1 MLHSGTRSG
10 ESKKETC
17 GEILNW
23 KRLSVLE
30 GSGYLPQDTT
40 DRLVKQQK
48 CIYLIT
54 VLEAGKSMVTGLA
67 RSHSECSSLG
77 MQATTPS
84 LCAHLAF

>member
-48 CIYLIT
+48 CIYLIII
-54 VLEAGKSMVTGLA
+54 LKAGNITLPVIFPNLTPKS
-67 RSHSECSSLG
+67 
-77 MQATTPS
+77 
-84 LCAHLAF
+84 